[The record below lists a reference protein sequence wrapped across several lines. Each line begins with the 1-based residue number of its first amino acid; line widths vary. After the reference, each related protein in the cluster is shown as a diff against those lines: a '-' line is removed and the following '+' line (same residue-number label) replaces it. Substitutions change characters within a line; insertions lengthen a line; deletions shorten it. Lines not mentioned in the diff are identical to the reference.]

1 LFLDTAWTRRRRGAG
16 PPGNLRTAF
25 RPVNSSGSMPARSHR
40 RTGRLVEN
48 AVITLSLPQLSL
60 AFVPVVITLA
70 LLLRWSY
77 GVGNAVYALGRML
90 LQLLLIG
97 YVLAW
102 IFGAGHGWLVLIV
115 LAIMLLA
122 SSWIA
127 LAAVREH
134 RKRLLLSSLAAI
146 TVGGGLTLA
155 LVTQVVLQLQPW
167 YLPRYMIPLAGMVF
181 ANAMTA
187 VSLAAERLNAERQH
201 GAGWEEAR
209 LAAYHAAM
217 IPVLN
222 SLLAVGLVSL
232 PGMMT
237 GQILSGVSPLVAA
250 RYQIMVMCMIFASAG
265 ISTAVFLALVHRLR
279 VTPDAD

>member
-1 LFLDTAWTRRRRGAG
+1 MKD
-16 PPGNLRTAF
+16 
-25 RPVNSSGSMPARSHR
+25 
-40 RTGRLVEN
+40 
-48 AVITLSLPQLSL
+48 AVIVLSLPQLSL
-60 AFVPVVITLA
+60 ALVPVAITL
-70 LLLRWSY
+70 LILWRWSL
-77 GVGNAVYALGRML
+77 GVARPLYALGRML

-102 IFGAGHGWLVLIV
+102 IFGAGDGLLILLV

-122 SSWIA
+122 SAWIA
-127 LAAVREH
+127 MGNVQEQRG
-134 RKRLLLSSLAAI
+134 LLLGAALTAI
-146 TVGGGLTLA
+146 AVGGGLTLA
-155 LVTQVVLQLQPW
+155 LITQVVLQLEPW

-187 VSLAAERLNAERQH
+187 VSLAAERLFAELGH
-201 GAGWEEAR
+201 GLAWPEAR
-209 LAAYHAAM
+209 LAAYEAAM

-222 SLLAVGLVSL
+222 ALMAVGLVSL

-265 ISTAVFLALVHRLR
+265 ISTALFLALARR
-279 VTPDAD
+279 RIADVN